1 MVNRHASQKCSRTT
15 NPQNLKYEFS
25 DKMVLRILKYG
36 KTKRLNVQQ
45 NKKSRPRPKN
55 LFSKGF
61 YTVEDIFC
69 ISIFV
74 IEANLIINAD
84 LSSSDCRRCCFR
96 R

>member
-1 MVNRHASQKCSRTT
+1 
-15 NPQNLKYEFS
+15 
-25 DKMVLRILKYG
+25 MVLRILKYG

-61 YTVEDIFC
+61 NTVEDIFI